1 MEADLWCPLLV
12 LLLLLFGTPLAGVQC
27 SFQHKAAAGPP
38 SPPSGG
44 PSSSRLGVA
53 SQPSSRP
60 HFPASLAWL
69 ACSSPNQRSWR
80 QGTAGVDL
88 RTRVRAIRHFLMSQG
103 IAPSFVSWV
112 ELAKARSI
120 ACAVETVSLGCD
132 QGTSR
137 ERRATRAHPPT
148 TDIASSGGDAR
159 SRRADLEPQGSRRGC
174 RPPCPPPGQSERV
187 RSHRVPTLH
196 TAREH
201 RIMPRATPS

>member
-1 MEADLWCPLLV
+1 M
-12 LLLLLFGTPLAGVQC
+12 LFGTPLAGVQC

-44 PSSSRLGVA
+44 LSSSRLRVA

-69 ACSSPNQRSWR
+69 ARSSPNQRSWR

-88 RTRVRAIRHFLMSQG
+88 RTPLRNDKHFLTSQG
-103 IAPSFVSWV
+103 RAPSFVSWV
-112 ELAKARSI
+112 ELAKARFA
-120 ACAVETVSLGCD
+120 ACAVEPVSRGCD
-132 QGTSR
+132 LGTSR
-137 ERRATRAHPPT
+137 ERRHTRAHPPT

-174 RPPCPPPGQSERV
+174 RPPCPPPGQSERA
-187 RSHRVPTLH
+187 RSHRVSPLH
-196 TAREH
+196 TAREP